1 MSLLF
6 LAPLIVT
13 LGSGC
18 VFKAAKDTSTE
29 TATVA
34 FAVGL
39 IGLAFTLILSPWEV
53 QLLLVVL
60 LLANVKWVT
69 LLDFLFSRRE
79 DVAPVGS
86 ARDGSEATAS
96 TISASAVETNSMV
109 ETGTEPHPA
118 EKVVLGKYRGAICEL
133 GQPVVEQSP
142 HQPTVEL
149 QYRGAKVR

>member
-1 MSLLF
+1 M
-6 LAPLIVT
+6 VT

-60 LLANVKWVT
+60 LLANVKWVA

-79 DVAPVGS
+79 DVAPFGS

-96 TISASAVETNSMV
+96 TISTSAVETNST
-109 ETGTEPHPA
+109 ETNSTVKTDTEPHSA
-118 EKVVLGKYRGAICEL
+118 EKVVLGKYRGAVCEL
-133 GQPVVEQSP
+133 GQPVERSP
-142 HQPTVEL
+142 QLTVEL

>member
-6 LAPLIVT
+6 LVPLTVT

-29 TATVA
+29 TANVA

-53 QLLLVVL
+53 QLLLVL
-60 LLANVKWVT
+60 LLLTNVKWAA
-69 LLDFLFSRRE
+69 LLNFLFSRPE
-79 DVAPVGS
+79 DTSPVS
-86 ARDGSEATAS
+86 SVSSDSNIKPSTAS
-96 TISASAVETNSMV
+96 TVETISTV
-109 ETGTEPHPA
+109 ETGAEPNLA
-118 EKVVLGKYRGAICEL
+118 GKVVLGKYRGAVCEL
-133 GQPVVEQSP
+133 GQSLERSP
-142 HQPTVEL
+142 HQPAVEL

>member
-6 LAPLIVT
+6 LVPLTVT

-39 IGLAFTLILSPWEV
+39 VGLAFTLILSPWEV
-53 QLLLVVL
+53 QLPLVVL
-60 LLANVKWVT
+60 LLANVKWAAI
-69 LLDFLFSRRE
+69 LDFLFSRRE
-79 DVAPVGS
+79 DVAPS
-86 ARDGSEATAS
+86 SRARDGSDAVAS
-96 TISASAVETNSMV
+96 TISTSAVETISTIKTDAEQN
-109 ETGTEPHPA
+109 PA
-118 EKVVLGKYRGAICEL
+118 EKVVLGKYRGAVCEL
-133 GQPVVEQSP
+133 GQPVERSP